1 MESLMEEVSRRL
13 RKVLE
18 LEQQT
23 IEARQE
29 LYDFMNAS
37 NKKEEAN

>member
-23 IEARQE
+23 IEARKE
-29 LYDFMNAS
+29 LHDFMNAS
-37 NKKEEAN
+37 NRKEEEN